1 MLKSYRYRLYP
12 TETQKVLLDKHFGSC
27 RFVYNLALETKNILQ
42 IPTFEP
48 STKMCSVCGHIN
60 NDLTLNDRDWACPCC
75 GKHHDRDEN
84 AAKVIKSYCLNS
96 IFKNK
101 TAAGYVVEKSVE
113 LPTLVGA
120 VKQKLLTNC

>member
-1 MLKSYRYRLYP
+1 MLQNHCLAQSI
-12 TETQKVLLDKHFGSC
+12 QDAGWSM
-27 RFVYNLALETKNILQ
+27 FVEQCKYKADWYGKNILQ

-48 STKMCSVCGHIN
+48 STKMCSVCGYIN